1 MENPPTQTSSQTSPP
16 ARRHWLALLA
26 LLLVVI
32 LVSVATTL
40 WIARTWLF
48 PQPFQPV
55 TLNTSERVV
64 LENKLAVLSG
74 VTTPRSESA
83 ASAQRAP
90 ATGPLLPEA
99 YSERAGDRVIH
110 FTQRE
115 LNAMIA
121 RNPDL
126 AERVVL
132 HLSDGLL
139 SATMLITLP
148 PDLPIF
154 AGQTVRVATGLRL
167 RHEQGRPIVA
177 IEGVSVMGVPL
188 PAAWLGGLKGQDLI
202 GLYGDEGGLWGA
214 FGDGVRDL
222 RIEQGRLRVELAE

>member
-1 MENPPTQTSSQTSPP
+1 MENAPIQTSTQTQTPP
-16 ARRHWLALLA
+16 RRWLPLLV
-26 LLLVVI
+26 LVLVVI

-55 TLNTSERVV
+55 TLSTAERVV
-64 LENKLAVLSG
+64 LEQKLDVVSG
-74 VTTPRSESA
+74 IAPSRTEDA
-83 ASAQRAP
+83 AGSRRTP

-148 PDLPIF
+148 HDLPVF

-188 PAAWLGGLKGQDLI
+188 PAAWLGGLKGQDLV
-202 GLYGDEGGLWGA
+202 GLHGGEGGLWGA